1 MAVEIDVTYEGDL
14 RCVATH
20 GPSKHTLPTDA
31 PLDNGGRGAAFSPT
45 DLVAT
50 ALVTCMLTIMGM
62 AARRAGINMDG
73 TRAHVTKEM
82 TTTGLRRIAQLM
94 VTIAVPGGKML
105 SAQQRATLEKAAG
118 TCPVKQS
125 LHPDVN
131 VLVEF
136 KYE

>member
-20 GPSKHTLPTDA
+20 GPSKQTLPTDA

-50 ALVTCMLTIMGM
+50 GLVTCMLTIMGL
-62 AARRAGINMDG
+62 AAKRAGINMDG
-73 TRAHVTKEM
+73 TRAHVRKDM
-82 TTTGLRRIAQLM
+82 TTTGLRRIAQLT
-94 VTIAVPGGKML
+94 VTIAVPGGKTL
-105 SAQQRATLEKAAG
+105 SAQQQQTLEKAAA

-125 LHPDVN
+125 LHPEVK
-131 VLVEF
+131 VVTEF
-136 KYE
+136 SYV